1 MGLRYL
7 GGIMKKITLL
17 LLAIL
22 IVFFGCA
29 NDQSE
34 EIEKLKQENAALT
47 ALLGPPPSVLDAM
60 YPPQTEMPVYQM
72 QMMEMA
78 VPMSGILVNLLEN
91 DMENVMP
98 NFEFFKAKY
107 TELSKVVPEWENQYP
122 MEPVNELGE
131 ALSSGDQG
139 KVMASFEKMGQV
151 CHDCH
156 VANMVKVQQKYYWLD
171 FPEVTIPDP
180 LTNEQV
186 NYAKLMQNIDLNF
199 VGMMVD
205 LQEGQIENALKHF
218 EGFNARFQTLK
229 DTCGDCH
236 GTIERKYYV
245 DEKIQG
251 MIDNLGQALKNPA
264 TLNPEQVQELM
275 MGIGMES
282 CFKCHWVHLPAAY
295 AKLQW
300 IK

>member
-1 MGLRYL
+1 
-7 GGIMKKITLL
+7 MKKSTLL

-22 IVFFGCA
+22 IVFFGCS

-34 EIEKLKQENAALT
+34 EIEKLKQENEAFK

-60 YPPQTEMPVYQM
+60 YPPQTEIPVYQM

-107 TELSKVVPEWENQYP
+107 TELSKVVPEWEDQFP
-122 MEPVNELGE
+122 MGQVEELGE
-131 ALSSGDQG
+131 ALSSVDQG
-139 KVMASFEKMGQV
+139 QVMASFEKVGQV

-171 FPEVTIPDP
+171 FNGVEITDP
-180 LTNEQV
+180 LTNEYI
-186 NYAKLMQNIDLNF
+186 NFPKLMQNFDLSF

-205 LQEGQIENALKHF
+205 LQEGQLENALKHF

-245 DEKIQG
+245 DDEIQG
-251 MIDNLGQALKNPA
+251 MIDNLGQAIKNPA
-264 TLNPEQVQELM
+264 SLNQEQMQELM

-282 CFKCHWVHLPAAY
+282 CTKCHLVHIPAAY
-295 AKLQW
+295 TKYRW
-300 IK
+300 EK

>member
-1 MGLRYL
+1 
-7 GGIMKKITLL
+7 MKKFTLL

-22 IVFFGCA
+22 IVFFGCS

-34 EIEKLKQENAALT
+34 EIEKLKQENEAFK

-60 YPPQTEMPVYQM
+60 YPPQTEILVYQM

-107 TELSKVVPEWENQYP
+107 TELSKIVPEWEDQFP
-122 MEPVNELGE
+122 MGQVEELGE

-139 KVMASFEKMGQV
+139 QVMASFEKLGQV

-156 VANMVKVQQKYYWLD
+156 VSNMVKVQQKYYWLD
-171 FPEVTIPDP
+171 FKGVEITDP
-180 LTNEQV
+180 LTNEYI
-186 NYAKLMQNIDLNF
+186 NFPKLMQNFDLNF
-199 VGMMVD
+199 VGMMVN
-205 LQEGQIENALKHF
+205 LREGQLENALKHF

-245 DEKIQG
+245 DDEIQG
-251 MIDNLGQALKNPA
+251 MIDNLGQAIKNPA
-264 TLNPEQVQELM
+264 SLNQEQMQELM

-282 CFKCHWVHLPAAY
+282 CTKCHLVHIPAAY
-295 AKLQW
+295 TKYRW
-300 IK
+300 EKMEK

>member
-1 MGLRYL
+1 
-7 GGIMKKITLL
+7 MKKFTLL

-22 IVFFGCA
+22 IVFFGCS

-34 EIEKLKQENAALT
+34 EIEKLKQENEAFK
-47 ALLGPPPSVLDAM
+47 ALLAPPPSVLDAM

-107 TELSKVVPEWENQYP
+107 TELSKVVPEWEDQYP
-122 MEPVNELGE
+122 MGPVNELGE

-139 KVMASFEKMGQV
+139 QVMASFEKLGQV

-156 VANMVKVQQKYYWLD
+156 VSNMVKVQQKYYWLD
-171 FPEVTIPDP
+171 FKGVEITDP
-180 LTNEQV
+180 LTNEYI
-186 NYAKLMQNIDLNF
+186 NFPKLMQNFDLSF

-205 LQEGQIENALKHF
+205 LQEGQLENALKHF

-245 DEKIQG
+245 DDEIQG
-251 MIDNLGQALKNPA
+251 MIDNLGQAIKNPA
-264 TLNPEQVQELM
+264 SLNQEQMQELM

-282 CFKCHWVHLPAAY
+282 CTKCHLVHIPAAY
-295 AKLQW
+295 TKYRW
-300 IK
+300 EKMEK